1 MKHSEFFL
9 PFSLLFTVIVATA
22 NTCES
27 SSGGSSSS
35 GGESGQRGTKTYTFS
50 QIKLSYDLRPEEDT
64 FLSLSADI
72 GELAQAHGV
81 DGTKK
86 SGVIT
91 NLQEILRNED
101 RYPDARKP
109 EIKITIQPQGEDP
122 VTQVCSQSDV
132 GENYIQNIPDYGA
145 NINSMVVSIKSITT
159 IAHKVQLCWSKTFN
173 LNQQWWDNYSDKD
186 LSMTAKV
193 TVGAYTKC
201 SSTNHTAL
209 LRSTGDGEEYDVLD
223 VGEDVCLEEDIVE
236 CEVDPIPA
244 EEVLLSPTLDRPIYI
259 NGNFTTRY
267 EWKKPIAVVILETEE
282 S

>member
-1 MKHSEFFL
+1 MI
-9 PFSLLFTVIVATA
+9 FSTA

-27 SSGGSSSS
+27 SSNGSGSS
-35 GGESGQRGTKTYTFS
+35 GGSAGPKTATYTFDK
-50 QIKLSYDLRPEEDT
+50 INLSYNLDPAQNQWGPLT
-64 FLSLSADI
+64 ADI
-72 GELAQAHGV
+72 GELAVAHGL
-81 DGTKK
+81 DGTTSK
-86 SGVIT
+86 GVIT

-159 IAHKVQLCWSKTFN
+159 VAHKVQLCWSKTFN

-259 NGNFTTRY
+259 NGNFTTQY